1 MFTEEFQHRVGS
13 ILQEQADAL
22 IDTQRD
28 IASTYYRQR
37 TGQLISSLSQRP
49 AVSGMKIRIPY
60 PLHIRFLDM
69 KRTSTGKRKKGQK
82 PIYNKYIYGFLYSG
96 TYRRLSRG
104 ISGMVVAQFKSAVT
118 GSDI

>member
-1 MFTEEFQHRVGS
+1 MFTEEFQHRAGS

-22 IDTQRD
+22 VDTQHT
-28 IASTYYRQR
+28 IASVYYAQR
-37 TGQLISSLSQRP
+37 TGQLVSSLSQRP
-49 AVSGMKIRIPY
+49 TVSGLKIRIPY

-69 KRTSTGKRKKGQK
+69 KRTRTGRKKKGQE

-104 ISGMVVAQFKSAVT
+104 ISGLVVAQFRAAIT
-118 GSDI
+118 GSEK